1 MRSKTTIELFRY
13 WNTLR
18 GERDLPRRDE
28 IEPQEICALL
38 PNLFILEQHPSGDI
52 RFRLAGTHVCAL
64 FGRELRGQLFGV
76 LWPGSEAGE
85 AVQIADQVMTQRAL
99 AALSACG
106 LTAGGDR
113 VETELLLTPLGSP
126 QGDSDRILG
135 SLAPLSR
142 PSWLHMTPLE
152 CLVAQGLQILGG
164 GRGSRSDIA
173 DAPLADDATTHHEEI
188 CRKVQHL
195 RIFEGGRER

>member
-13 WNTLR
+13 WDTLR

-38 PNLFILEQHPSGDI
+38 PSLFILERQPGGDI

-64 FGRELRGQLFGV
+64 FGRELRGQPFGA
-76 LWPGSEAGE
+76 LWSASEAGE
-85 AVQIADQVMTQRAL
+85 AARIADRVMTERSL

-106 LTAGGDR
+106 LTAGGER
-113 VETELLLTPLGSP
+113 LETELLLTPLASP

-142 PSWLHMTPLE
+142 PSWLHMTPIE
-152 CLVAQGLQILGG
+152 CLVARALQIIAS
-164 GRGSRSDIA
+164 GRGGHSDMA
-173 DAPLADDATTHHEEI
+173 GASYAVGAKPHREEI
-188 CRKVQHL
+188 GRKVQHL

>member
-1 MRSKTTIELFRY
+1 MRSKTTTELFQY
-13 WNTLR
+13 WNALR

-38 PNLFILEQHPSGDI
+38 PSLFILEQQPSGDI

-64 FGRELRGQLFGV
+64 FGRELRGQPFGA
-76 LWPGSEAGE
+76 LWSAGEAGE
-85 AVQIADQVMTQRAL
+85 AIRIADQVMTQRSL

-113 VETELLLTPLGSP
+113 LETELLLTPLGSP

-142 PSWLHMTPLE
+142 PSWLHMTPVE
-152 CLVAQGLQILGG
+152 CLVAQGLQILGSGRG
-164 GRGSRSDIA
+164 GRSDMA
-173 DAPLADDATTHHEEI
+173 EASHAVDAKTHREEI
-188 CRKVQHL
+188 GRKIQHL

>member
-28 IEPQEICALL
+28 IEPQAICALL
-38 PNLFILEQHPSGDI
+38 PSLFILERQPSGDI

-64 FGRELRGQLFGV
+64 FGRELRGQPFGT
-76 LWPGSEAGE
+76 LWPASEAGE
-85 AVQIADQVMTQRAL
+85 AVRIADQVMTQPSL

-106 LTAGGDR
+106 LTAGGER
-113 VETELLLTPLGSP
+113 LETELLLTPLGSP

-152 CLVAQGLQILGG
+152 RLVSQGLQILGSGRG
-164 GRGSRSDIA
+164 GRSDMAEASPAI
-173 DAPLADDATTHHEEI
+173 DAKRHREEI
-188 CRKVQHL
+188 GRKIQHL